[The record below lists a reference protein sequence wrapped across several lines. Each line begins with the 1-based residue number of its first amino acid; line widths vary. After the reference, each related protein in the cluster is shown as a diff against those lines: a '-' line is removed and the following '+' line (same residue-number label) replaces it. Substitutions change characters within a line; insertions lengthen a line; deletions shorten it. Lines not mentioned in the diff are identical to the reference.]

1 MTSAVISVSD
11 ERHRRQLDKLRRELG
26 PVVLRYLAEDSVVE
40 VMLNDDGRIWVEK
53 AGEPMFVAGEMA
65 ATQAQAAIE
74 TIAAYYDRIATIE
87 RPLVECVLPL
97 DGSRFTG
104 VLPPIVSKP
113 SFTIRRHSPST
124 FTIEDYVTRGIMNAR
139 QAALIDE
146 AVAARKNII
155 VTGGTGS
162 GKTTL
167 LNTVM
172 ELAVRR
178 HPELRRV
185 IIEDTREL
193 RRIADNCVMLQTS
206 TNVSLTDLLKTT
218 LRYRP
223 DCICVGEVRDG
234 AAHGM
239 LKLWNTGHDGG
250 SCSIHS
256 NNSVRGALI
265 RLEQRVLEV
274 VERPIPGFIAEAV
287 DVIVGIERFEAG
299 RRITSVVGVEGYK
312 DHDFVVRNLET
323 GELV

>member
-1 MTSAVISVSD
+1 MAID
-11 ERHRRQLDKLRRELG
+11 ERQRRQLDKLRRELG
-26 PVVLRYLAEDSVVE
+26 PVVLTHLAEDGVIE
-40 VMLNDDGRIWVEK
+40 IMLNDDGRLWVEK
-53 AGEPMFVAGEMA
+53 AGQAMAVIGELP

-74 TIAAYYDRIATIE
+74 TIAAYYDRVATIE
-87 RPLVECVLPL
+87 RPIVECVLPL

-104 VLPPIVSKP
+104 TLPPIVARP
-113 SFTIRRHSPST
+113 TFTIRRHSPTT
-124 FTIEDYVTRGIMNAR
+124 FTIEDYVERRIMNPR
-139 QAALIDE
+139 QAELIDL
-146 AVAARKNII
+146 AVSARKNVI

-167 LNTVM
+167 LNTIM

-185 IIEDTREL
+185 VIEDTREL
-193 RRIADNCVMLQTS
+193 RRIAENCVMLQTS
-206 TNVSLTDLLKTT
+206 MDVDLTALLKTT

-234 AAHGM
+234 AAHAM

-265 RLEQRVLEV
+265 RLEQMVLEV
-274 VERPIPGFIAEAV
+274 VERAIPAFIAEAV
-287 DVIVGIERFEAG
+287 DVIVGIERFDMG
-299 RRITSVVGVEGYK
+299 RRITTVVGVDGWK
-312 DHDFVVRNLET
+312 DGDYVVRDLET

>member
-1 MTSAVISVSD
+1 MSSAVISVSD
-11 ERHRRQLDKLRRELG
+11 ERNRRQLDKLRRELG
-26 PVVLRYLAEDSVVE
+26 PIVLQFLQEDGVVE
-40 VMLNDDGRIWVEK
+40 IMLNDDGRIWVEK
-53 AGEPMFVAGEMA
+53 AGQEMFVAGELA

-74 TIAAYYDRIATIE
+74 TIAAYYDRVATIE
-87 RPLVECVLPL
+87 RPVVECVLPI

-104 VLPPIVSKP
+104 MLPPIVPRP
-113 SFTIRRHSPST
+113 SFAIRRHSPST
-124 FTIEDYVTRGIMNAR
+124 FTIEDYVSRGIMNAR
-139 QAALIDE
+139 QADIIDQ
-146 AVAARKNII
+146 AVTARKNVV

-172 ELAVRR
+172 ELSVRR

-193 RRIADNCVMLQTS
+193 RRIADNCLMWQTS
-206 TNVSLTDLLKTT
+206 QFVSLTDLVKAAM
-218 LRYRP
+218 RWRP

-239 LKLWNTGHDGG
+239 LKLWNTGHNGG

-265 RLEQRVLEV
+265 RLEQMVLEV
-274 VERPIPGFIAEAV
+274 VERPVPSFIAEAV
-287 DVIVGIERFEAG
+287 DLIIGIERFETG
-299 RRITSVVGVEGYK
+299 RRITGVVGVEGHK
-312 DHDFVVRNLET
+312 DGEYVVRNLET